1 MVDVWYH
8 ATPASNLPVIKVSGL
23 GGRAGRGTSGLRAS
37 SRRRKTYLF
46 QDFDDAVD
54 FAAQV
59 SDQVK
64 GSPTDWA
71 ILKVQIPS
79 GSRVLPDPEFG
90 LEIGEGGPGYTT
102 STIPPENLRVVRLFS
117 TKEETKRV
125 RQARESHPET
135 PYWAF
140 GSRGGEWIPAWTM
153 GPESIDTQIQ
163 TLERFTGR
171 FTGAMVSDTDRRTLN
186 FLRRLREGEVSE
198 EEKAHLVESAEPPG
212 ELPG

>member
-8 ATPASNLPVIKVSGL
+8 ATPASNLPRIKVRGL
-23 GGRAGRGTSGLRAS
+23 GGRVGRGTSGLRAS
-37 SRRRKTYLF
+37 SRRKKTYLF

-64 GSPTDWA
+64 ESPTDWA
-71 ILKVQIPS
+71 ILKVQIPP

-117 TKEETKRV
+117 TEEETRRV
-125 RQARESHPET
+125 RRAREVHPET

-140 GSRGGEWIPAWTM
+140 GSRGGKWIPAWESS
-153 GPESIDTQIQ
+153 PEGLDTQIQ
-163 TLERFTGR
+163 TLERFEER
-171 FTGAMVSDTDRRTLN
+171 FTGATVSDKDRRTLE
-186 FLRRLREGEVSE
+186 FLRQLRAGEVSE
-198 EEKAHLVESAEPPG
+198 EEKFSLVESTEPPFG
-212 ELPG
+212 E